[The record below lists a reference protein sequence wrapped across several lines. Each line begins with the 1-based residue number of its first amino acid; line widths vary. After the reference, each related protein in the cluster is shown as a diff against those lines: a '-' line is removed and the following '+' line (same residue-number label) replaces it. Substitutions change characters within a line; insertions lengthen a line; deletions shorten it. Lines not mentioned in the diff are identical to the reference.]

1 MTQVAED
8 EEKKKRESEAL
19 APLEDL
25 IGDEEEEAEENEEDE
40 EISLEFQRK
49 GTISIGPLPL
59 RSKDRDVAD
68 RMVLL
73 TCGGPTEERLSQL
86 QELRQKKLAMLRQK
100 MGAQPADA
108 TTISGERTTMEIAP
122 SKPKEEE
129 DNDDEEEEEDEEE
142 EDDDDGEDE
151 YDWRAKLL

>member
-49 GTISIGPLPL
+49 GKFYWPFTSSVE
-59 RSKDRDVAD
+59 RSR
-68 RMVLL
+68 R
-73 TCGGPTEERLSQL
+73 G
-86 QELRQKKLAMLRQK
+86 
-100 MGAQPADA
+100 
-108 TTISGERTTMEIAP
+108 
-122 SKPKEEE
+122 
-129 DNDDEEEEEDEEE
+129 
-142 EDDDDGEDE
+142 
-151 YDWRAKLL
+151 

>member
-49 GTISIGPLPL
+49 GTLNSITSSVE
-59 RSKDRDVAD
+59 RSR
-68 RMVLL
+68 R
-73 TCGGPTEERLSQL
+73 G
-86 QELRQKKLAMLRQK
+86 
-100 MGAQPADA
+100 
-108 TTISGERTTMEIAP
+108 
-122 SKPKEEE
+122 
-129 DNDDEEEEEDEEE
+129 
-142 EDDDDGEDE
+142 
-151 YDWRAKLL
+151 

>member
-1 MTQVAED
+1 
-8 EEKKKRESEAL
+8 
-19 APLEDL
+19 
-25 IGDEEEEAEENEEDE
+25 
-40 EISLEFQRK
+40 
-49 GTISIGPLPL
+49 
-59 RSKDRDVAD
+59 
-68 RMVLL
+68 MVLL
-73 TCGGPTEERLSQL
+73 TCDEPTEERLSQL

-108 TTISGERTTMEIAP
+108 TTSSDERTTMDIAP

-142 EDDDDGEDE
+142 EDDDDEDE